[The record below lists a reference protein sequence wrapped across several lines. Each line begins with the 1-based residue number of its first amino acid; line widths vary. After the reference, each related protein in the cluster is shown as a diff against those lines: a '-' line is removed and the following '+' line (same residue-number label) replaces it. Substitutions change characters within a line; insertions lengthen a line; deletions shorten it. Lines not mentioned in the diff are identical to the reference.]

1 MNAFRRLVSIAIAA
15 AAVAWS
21 VPGFALEPG
30 NDKLPWN
37 TFGFFDTTVY
47 SSTGAGARF
56 GQGYEQIASSSDVDY
71 VVVTC
76 AGRPVRSVSIEF
88 THAKGDLDMVAFDLA
103 GAQLGKSNG
112 TTNVEVVNV
121 QGQGKQVVVMK
132 VYGFQGAAGAYD
144 VLVYC

>member
-1 MNAFRRLVSIAIAA
+1 MNAIRRLVSIAFAA

-37 TFGFFDTTVY
+37 TFGSFDTSVY
-47 SSTGAGARF
+47 SSTGGASRF
-56 GQGYEQIASSSDVDY
+56 QSYEQIASSTDVDY

-132 VYGFQGAAGAYD
+132 VYGFQGATGAYD
-144 VLVYC
+144 VVIGC